1 MKKNNNYN
9 NPLSSASREYFQEEY
24 KIPLDQLERT
34 ELEEQKITE
43 LVELIKALPI
53 TEQNIILG
61 RYGFDFSPEDVN
73 IMYGVE
79 DSKTELRR
87 IHSFLSIR
95 LELKD
100 SIISDTS
107 LSAAAQ
113 KIIEAETLEA
123 AYMPEETIKKK
134 KRKFKIPKT
143 AVIILISAA
152 ITFSTALITSAN
164 FREMLF
170 RILLVDHKEYSHVRV
185 ESTEEETQEV
195 DVNSLKVGYVPERFV
210 LEKIEDVGFLK
221 DYVYLYNEE
230 YLSITISS
238 FDTDFFIDTEDADVQ
253 EIEYGDGEAYMIEK
267 EGHLILFYVK
277 DNMAIRVMGRLSE
290 EEIFKIADN
299 IK

>member
-1 MKKNNNYN
+1 MKKNNNHN

-24 KIPLDQLERT
+24 KLPLDQLERT

-43 LVELIKALPI
+43 LVEIIKALPI

-79 DSKTELRR
+79 DSKTELIR

-95 LELKD
+95 LGLKD

-107 LSAAAQ
+107 LKEAAQ

-143 AVIILISAA
+143 AAIILISAA
-152 ITFSTALITSAN
+152 IAFSTALITSAS

-195 DVNSLKVGYVPERFV
+195 DVNTLKVGYVPERFV
-210 LEKIEDVGFLK
+210 LDKIEDVGFLK

-238 FDTDFFIDTEDADVQ
+238 FETDFFIDTEDADVK

-267 EGHLILFYVK
+267 EGHLTLFYIK
-277 DNMAIRVMGRLSE
+277 DNMAVRVMGRLSI
-290 EEIFKIADN
+290 EEIYKIADN